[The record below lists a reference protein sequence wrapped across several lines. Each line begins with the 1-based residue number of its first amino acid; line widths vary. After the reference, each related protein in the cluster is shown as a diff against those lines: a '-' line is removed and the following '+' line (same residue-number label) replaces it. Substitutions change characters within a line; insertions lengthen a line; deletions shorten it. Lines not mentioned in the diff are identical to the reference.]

1 MSLTIYSFSSEIYI
15 KKALLPSD
23 MSDVKTFVAEAKFP
37 DSFSYNKKSTA
48 GNVLTMFEDK
58 GTKDMDYITLPLPDT
73 PPGTKDKDG
82 SKGNSGSKSSS
93 GSKNNSESKDNSSQ
107 EDDDKAP
114 PPLKKKKKA
123 GSPNKINMIVRLEH
137 C

>member
-37 DSFSYNKKSTA
+37 ESFSCNKRNSA

-58 GTKDMDYITLPLPDT
+58 GTKDMDYIPLPLPETAPD
-73 PPGTKDKDG
+73 PKKKSDKKNDAGKGARSTDDAGKG
-82 SKGNSGSKSSS
+82 SSVSK
-93 GSKNNSESKDNSSQ
+93 KNSQ
-107 EDDDKAP
+107 EDDDQAP
-114 PPLKKKKKA
+114 PPVRKKKKLVLPIK
-123 GSPNKINMIVRLEH
+123 ST
-137 C
+137 